1 MISLSCSFSRVEIL
15 YSIHFFKKYGSGS
28 IMFWGIMSSGTGILH
43 KVGRIMK
50 EDYLQIVQLHLK

>member
-15 YSIHFFKKYGSGS
+15 FSIHFLKYGSGS